1 MAHLLFSVSGPSNE
15 PCRLGH
21 EFYAAAEASDR
32 SRVGPPNL
40 QQHAARRTFGH
51 AAQCLILPMAL
62 SVSMPDCTESVEGL
76 ACVAGSCCQN
86 TRRRK
91 GVTLPA
97 RRGRLSRLRSSRRC
111 ADPAA
116 QAQGHNKG
124 ERAAGGTARRHAT
137 LFNKVRAGGARERGP
152 HCAPG

>member
-76 ACVAGSCCQN
+76 ACVGGQLLSEHVAA
-86 TRRRK
+86 K
-91 GVTLPA
+91 GCFTASASRAAVT
-97 RRGRLSRLRSSRRC
+97 
-111 ADPAA
+111 AA
-116 QAQGHNKG
+116 Q
-124 ERAAGGTARRHAT
+124 
-137 LFNKVRAGGARERGP
+137 
-152 HCAPG
+152 